1 MNASAEAAQHHL
13 DRARSLVRSSIAEA
27 RRYVWDLR
35 SQSLD
40 DKTCPTA
47 LAEMTR
53 RLTAESGVHTQ
64 FEVGGTLRPLPKQVE
79 NNLLRIGQ
87 EAVNNA
93 VRHARAENISV
104 RLVFDATSVRLNV
117 KDDGR
122 GFDAE
127 APRQRRGRALRA
139 RRDARARRRDG
150 RRRAISSGPG
160 EGCEVEVNVPV
171 GS

>member
-1 MNASAEAAQHHL
+1 M
-13 DRARSLVRSSIAEA
+13 AEA

-40 DKTCPTA
+40 DRDLPAA

-79 NNLLRIGQ
+79 NNLLRIAQ

-93 VRHARAENISV
+93 VRHARAENISCASSSTRRACALTSKTTGAASTPKREAA
-104 RLVFDATSVRLNV
+104 RL
-117 KDDGR
+117 
-122 GFDAE
+122 E
-127 APRQRRGRALRA
+127 RALRA
-139 RRDARARRRDG
+139 RRHARAR
-150 RRRAISSGPG
+150 A
-160 EGCEVEVNVPV
+160 
-171 GS
+171 